1 MYVPSDEYCGSRLR
15 ELYSEFD
22 IIYLCGLFERSSI
35 ATLLIHRCAKKKKKI
50 YMAPMGVFSDGA
62 MHIKKFKKQL
72 FITIFQSLGCFKNI
86 IWSFSSSIEVSDA
99 ERHLKRESIKDFI
112 LAEDLPRKIDYLD
125 CLEIKKQN
133 VKHADDK
140 LRVIFLSRICN
151 KKNLLYCFDILS
163 AIKDCSIIF
172 DIYGTKEDLKYWNVC
187 QSKMAGLPKN
197 IEARYC
203 GEVQSQNVIKKFS
216 EYDIFL
222 FPTKGENFGHV
233 IYEALAAGCI
243 PIISDTTPWNDLDE
257 NKCGNVIAIDDKDK
271 FCSSLE
277 EYCRMDSKQLFEYSE
292 NAIKYAV
299 NRYETSKRSS
309 GYKVLWK

>member
-1 MYVPSDEYCGSRLR
+1 M
-15 ELYSEFD
+15 
-22 IIYLCGLFERSSI
+22 
-35 ATLLIHRCAKKKKKI
+35 
-50 YMAPMGVFSDGA
+50 
-62 MHIKKFKKQL
+62 
-72 FITIFQSLGCFKNI
+72 
-86 IWSFSSSIEVSDA
+86 
-99 ERHLKRESIKDFI
+99 KRENIEDFI

-133 VKHADDK
+133 VKHANDK

-163 AIKDCSIIF
+163 AIKDCGIIF

-187 QSKMAGLPKN
+187 QSKMASLPKN

-243 PIISDTTPWNDLDE
+243 PIISDTTPWNDFDE